1 MGHYCLILVFI
12 VVAVPALVVI
22 LCLQVIKITGE
33 KSLMRSLIVS
43 SKSLDFI

>member
-1 MGHYCLILVFI
+1 MGHCCLILVFI

-33 KSLMRSLIVS
+33 KSLMRSLIGS